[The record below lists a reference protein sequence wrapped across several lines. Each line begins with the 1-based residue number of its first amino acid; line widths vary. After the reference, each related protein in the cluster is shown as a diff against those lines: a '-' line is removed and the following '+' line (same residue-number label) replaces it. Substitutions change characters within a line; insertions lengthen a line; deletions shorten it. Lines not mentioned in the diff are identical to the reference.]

1 MSDQAADQYHDDT
14 AETPEPE
21 QQVWGDDS
29 DELRESLAAAQAEL
43 ANTKSRR
50 RKDLETQFEAGRT
63 EIISALLPVLDS
75 INGARDHGD
84 LDEDNPL
91 TPVIATLER
100 ALSQRGVETVGE
112 TDEPFDPTVHEAL
125 HVEVDDD
132 VQVTTVSKVLQR
144 GYTVGDRLLRPA
156 KVTVRK
162 AGRSEA

>member
-1 MSDQAADQYHDDT
+1 MCARLCLL
-14 AETPEPE
+14 
-21 QQVWGDDS
+21 
-29 DELRESLAAAQAEL
+29 LR
-43 ANTKSRR
+43 R
-50 RKDLETQFEAGRT
+50 
-63 EIISALLPVLDS
+63 
-75 INGARDHGD
+75 ARAHGC
-84 LDEDNPL
+84 EDNPL